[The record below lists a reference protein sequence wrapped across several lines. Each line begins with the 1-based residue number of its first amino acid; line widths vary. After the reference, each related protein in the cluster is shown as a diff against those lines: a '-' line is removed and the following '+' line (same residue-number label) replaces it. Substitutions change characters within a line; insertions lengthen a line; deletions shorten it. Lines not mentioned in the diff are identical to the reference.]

1 MLWHPKATRNSAV
14 SQTDRATLCVIEYFA
29 KSLKVTQ
36 EHSKWHRWVRYK
48 LLFHCNYV
56 CISYRFCDIPRQRM
70 AWLWNWGLGLGVVQG
85 HWKWRHSI
93 DYIRLVGYRKYSS
106 ILYHFRVI
114 WRSLKII
121 HSCTIRKIGCSFL
134 FAIYSNYSSILHH
147 IRDTKN

>member
-56 CISYRFCDIPRQRM
+56 CISYRFCDIQRQRM
-70 AWLWNWGLGLGVVQG
+70 AWLWNWGLGVGVVQG

-93 DYIRLVGYRKYSS
+93 DYIRLVGNRKYSS

-114 WRSLKII
+114 WRRIIPWPWNLAKRSLEVIWKWYDFKAWVRFP
-121 HSCTIRKIGCSFL
+121 IRL
-134 FAIYSNYSSILHH
+134 P
-147 IRDTKN
+147 